1 MLLCVCLAQGPHRVK
16 AYLASRRPTRRRPEQ
31 SSSVARCE
39 REGTIR
45 YVAQTSAPGELEDL
59 SDVDL
64 AAAVDPRLRLQVE
77 DLVATMCKALN
88 DPKRLLLLYALRNG
102 SRSVGELCNILEVP
116 QSNTSQHLAVLRE
129 RGLVTTERQGNRI
142 LYSLRYP
149 ALLEA
154 VDILRSV
161 MAEELARQRDLHS
174 PD

>member
-1 MLLCVCLAQGPHRVK
+1 M
-16 AYLASRRPTRRRPEQ
+16 
-31 SSSVARCE
+31 
-39 REGTIR
+39 
-45 YVAQTSAPGELEDL
+45 AQTSAPGELEDL